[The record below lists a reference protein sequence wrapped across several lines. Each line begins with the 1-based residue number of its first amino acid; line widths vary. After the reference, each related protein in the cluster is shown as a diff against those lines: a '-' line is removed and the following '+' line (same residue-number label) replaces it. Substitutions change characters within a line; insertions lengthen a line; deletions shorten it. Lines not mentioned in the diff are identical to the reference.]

1 MRQVSFSAQSPDNSL
16 RPLSSIFCSLGFCWD
31 GCSTTWAPASAL
43 WTSQRW
49 LMGLKVPDS
58 EAAPAMSSQ
67 APREFWE
74 DVWRG
79 AFSDRD
85 SIIA

>member
-1 MRQVSFSAQSPDNSL
+1 
-16 RPLSSIFCSLGFCWD
+16 
-31 GCSTTWAPASAL
+31 
-43 WTSQRW
+43 
-49 LMGLKVPDS
+49 MGLKLPDS
-58 EAAPAMSSQ
+58 EAAPAMSNQ
-67 APREFWE
+67 APSEFWE